1 MAYPTLEA
9 LATLVPV
16 LETALPVVTKLLSS
30 ISDSEPSASM
40 KDVPAPV
47 LQGARAPMDSLDPGA
62 RVLSAPPL
70 PSSAH
75 TLTSPIRPGS
85 LSIEMPFQFNFYDLT
100 GTEKNS
106 TSLDIAGKD
115 VITTLIGPYRHAR
128 LTHLEA
134 VLFPTAASLKYPQTV
149 DAVWTPHNTTIS
161 DNKIMATYGSQR
173 ITVGGPFNV
182 NSNSTLPADL
192 ALLNPVIKDSV
203 SYVDTP
209 RLCVRFHQNSD
220 SMALGIKAPI
230 SASIFI
236 RGKLLLSSPT
246 VHST

>member
-16 LETALPVVTKLLSS
+16 LESAIPVVSKLLSAV
-30 ISDSEPSASM
+30 SEPESTPM
-40 KDVPAPV
+40 KDVRAP
-47 LQGARAPMDSLDPGA
+47 LLEGARSSVDSLDPGA
-62 RVLSAPPL
+62 RVLTAPPL
-70 PSSAH
+70 PSTAH
-75 TLTSPIRPGS
+75 TLTAPVRSGA

-100 GTEKNS
+100 GTESKS
-106 TSLDIAGKD
+106 TSLDLAGKD
-115 VITTLIGPYRHAR
+115 VITNLIAPYRHAR

-134 VLFPTAASLKYPQTV
+134 VIFPTAASLKYPQTV

-192 ALLNPVIKDSV
+192 ALLNPVLKDSV
-203 SYVDTP
+203 TYVDTP
-209 RLCVRFHQNSD
+209 RLCIRFHQNSD

-230 SASIFI
+230 AASIFI
-236 RGKLLLSSPT
+236 RGKLMLSSPT
-246 VHST
+246 VHSA